1 MSKSTETIAKYD
13 KVITNQLE
21 HGVTEKVEKIKV
33 KYLPHQAVIRDNH
46 SSTKLCVVF
55 DPSSKTIGPSL
66 NDILYKVPCL
76 TPLLLDMLLALLTL

>member
-1 MSKSTETIAKYD
+1 MSKSSETFAKYD
-13 KVITNQLE
+13 KVITDQLE
-21 HGVTEKVEKIKV
+21 HGVTEKVEIMKV

-76 TPLLLDMLLALLTL
+76 TPLLRLALLTL